1 MKAIVSQSNI
11 LKLTLYFS
19 YKLKLKQQQLRYI
32 SILINND
39 FQNKIII

>member
-32 SILINND
+32 LINND
-39 FQNKIII
+39 FQNKIIIQ